1 MVSGARLSRVPR
13 LSLLLVLGSLA
24 VPLVPLGAQVQD
36 ESRAI
41 QHAATRHVDW
51 LVGVWTMR
59 GEERVEERVMVRS
72 SPFFRYDGTRLH
84 ADSAAPQR
92 SADATAELARLLR
105 ARVGAP
111 EDSVVCTPA
120 PNLTCR
126 GTMGTL
132 IQMSEPWQVGDSAAV
147 MVTLQ
152 QRYKNPSGNGG
163 FVEGWR
169 YYQIM
174 LFLKRI
180 DGTWRTVA
188 RSQIGFPT
196 LSKPQPVDDR
206 P

>member
-1 MVSGARLSRVPR
+1 MRTTVLILGLLAMGASR
-13 LSLLLVLGSLA
+13 A
-24 VPLVPLGAQVQD
+24 GAQG

-41 QHAATRHVDW
+41 LNAATRHVDW
-51 LVGVWTMR
+51 LVGMWTM
-59 GEERVEERVMVRS
+59 GVEERVMMRS
-72 SPFFRYDGTRLH
+72 SPLFRFDGTRLH

-92 SADATAELARLLR
+92 SAEATAELARLLR